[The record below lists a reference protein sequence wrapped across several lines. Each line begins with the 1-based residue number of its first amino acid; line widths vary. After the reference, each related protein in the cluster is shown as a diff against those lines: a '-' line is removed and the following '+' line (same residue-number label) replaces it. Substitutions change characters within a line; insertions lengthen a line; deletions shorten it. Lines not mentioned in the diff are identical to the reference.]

1 MIKRLITIILICS
14 VIVSSIA
21 LLSSCDK
28 PDAGQ
33 TTTSDTGGQE
43 QTPELI
49 DGRTLFIYMCGS
61 NLETKQGLAGKN
73 IDEILAAD
81 AGDLNIVIQTGGAKT
96 WRKHGISNKTAQRYE
111 VKNGELILLETLS
124 QLNMGQSET
133 LSDFLKW
140 GQDKYR
146 TKNNMLILWDHGGG
160 SAKGVCFDENYSFD
174 SLSLTELKEALD
186 AANLNKKFDFITF
199 DACLMATI
207 EVVSVMKDYAD
218 YMIAS
223 EEIIP
228 GGGMDYKAICE
239 AFSSDSSN
247 EDIGKKICDAFM
259 DKCEKTGKN
268 IYSTLSLINLSK
280 ADALVERFNTCAAY
294 MNRMSETKN
303 YFSRLIAAAKR
314 CEKFGVES
322 TFDGSSNMVDLGDFF
337 GEAWDNHIIEGEDD
351 IYLAL
356 LSAMDKAVPYIVNSG
371 ERSNRGVSFY
381 YPITYDKA
389 EVEDYVALSV
399 SEEYSKFLKNHY
411 CDVPGVP
418 IAFTDKGSISENG
431 AFSISLTKESY
442 AYLAAIDFM
451 LMSTDSDGTRHI
463 LCTNNDID
471 KDYDNMNFK
480 SNFRGVTLAL
490 CGHRM
495 YCSPLSNT
503 TDFLTFETP
512 IIVNSNA
519 EQFKDTNKAILQYN
533 FFWDENE
540 FNNGHYMVAGIHK
553 YPDENGIPDNYIYQL
568 DSDVTLK
575 VLTERIVKDGKT
587 QDIYS
592 EEFAVGELYDEGNP
606 AVTEMP
612 LDGKEYQYVFF
623 ATDIFGNV
631 YYSDMATMKMKYTY
645 DELLENPLPDR
656 TPAADIT
663 NIEPFDLAIPT
674 E

>member
-1 MIKRLITIILICS
+1 MRRALS
-14 VIVSSIA
+14 VFLIA
-21 LLSSCDK
+21 LLPLAIFCGCVNIKKNSK
-28 PDAGQ
+28 
-33 TTTSDTGGQE
+33 
-43 QTPELI
+43 
-49 DGRTLFIYMCGS
+49 TLFIYMCGS

-73 IDEILAAD
+73 IDELLAASVSD
-81 AGDLNIVIQTGGAKT
+81 DMNIVIETGGAAT
-96 WRKHGISNKTAQRYE
+96 WRSHDIDNNALQRYE
-111 VKNGELILLETLS
+111 IKNGSLNLIESLPNG
-124 QLNMGQSET
+124 NMGDSET
-133 LSDFLKW
+133 LGDFLKW
-140 GQDKYR
+140 GLEKYPSGH
-146 TKNNMLILWDHGGG
+146 NMLVLWDHGGG

-174 SLSLTELKEALD
+174 SLSLRELKDALD
-186 AANLNKKFDFITF
+186 SAKHKDKFDFITF

-228 GGGMDYKAICE
+228 GGGMDYKALCE
-239 AFSSDSSN
+239 AFASDSEM

-259 DKCEKTGKN
+259 EKCKNTGKD
-268 IYSTLSLINLSK
+268 IYSTLSLINLANAES
-280 ADALVERFNTCAAY
+280 LVEHFNECAAY

-303 YFSRLIAAAKR
+303 YFSRIIAAAKR
-314 CEKFGVES
+314 CEKFGIEN

-351 IYLAL
+351 IYLSL
-356 LSAMDKAVPYIVNSG
+356 LDAMDEAVPYTVNSG

-399 SEEYSKFLKNHY
+399 SEEYSEFLKNHY
-411 CDVPGVP
+411 CDVPEVP
-418 IAFTDKGSISENG
+418 IEFTDKGSISENG

-451 LMSTDSDGTRHI
+451 LFTTDSDGTHHI

-471 KDYDNMNFK
+471 KDYDDMNFK

-490 CGHRM
+490 NGHRM

-512 IIVNSNA
+512 VIVNSKA
-519 EQFKDTNKAILQYN
+519 EQFKDTDKAILQYN

-540 FNNGHYMVAGIHK
+540 FNNGHYMMAGIHK

-568 DSDVTLK
+568 ESDVTIK
-575 VLTERIVKDGKT
+575 VLTERLVKDGKT
-587 QDIYS
+587 EEVYS
-592 EEFAVGELYDEGNP
+592 EEFEVGELYDEANP
-606 AVTEMP
+606 AVSEMP
-612 LDGKEYQYVFF
+612 LDGGEYQYVFI
-623 ATDIFGNV
+623 ATDIFGNI

-656 TPAADIT
+656 TPAADVI
-663 NIEPFDLAIPT
+663 NIEPFDLEISLR
-674 E
+674 

>member
-1 MIKRLITIILICS
+1 MKKRI
-14 VIVSSIA
+14 IA
-21 LLSSCDK
+21 LILLCAVAVSILSACTK
-28 PDAGQ
+28 PKDD
-33 TTTSDTGGQE
+33 TSKLTE
-43 QTPELI
+43 
-49 DGRTLFIYMCGS
+49 GRTLFIYMCGS
-61 NLETKQGLAGKN
+61 NLETEQGLAGKN
-73 IDEILAAD
+73 IDEILSA
-81 AGDLNIVIQTGGAKT
+81 NIGNDVDVVIETGGAQT
-96 WRKHGISNKTAQRYE
+96 WRSHDIDNSAIQRYE
-111 VKNGELILLETLS
+111 VKDGNLKLIETLDNA
-124 QLNMGQSET
+124 NMGEAET
-133 LSDFLKW
+133 LTDFLTW
-140 GQDKYR
+140 GQENYP
-146 TKNNMLILWDHGGG
+146 TNHNMLVLWDHGGG

-174 SLSLTELKEALD
+174 SLSLTELKKALD
-186 AANLNKKFDFITF
+186 TAKLNKKFDFITF

-228 GGGMDYKAICE
+228 GGGMDYKAVCE
-239 AFSSDSSN
+239 AFDSDSES

-259 DKCEKTGKN
+259 DKCKKTDKD
-268 IYSTLSLINLSK
+268 IYSTLSLINLANA
-280 ADALVERFNTCAAY
+280 ADLLEHFNNCAAY

-303 YFSRLIAAAKR
+303 YFSRIIAAAKR
-314 CEKFGVES
+314 CEKFGIEN
-322 TFDGSSNMVDLGDFF
+322 TFDGSANMVDLCDFF

-356 LSAMDKAVPYIVNSG
+356 LSAMDKAVPYTVNSG

-399 SEEYSKFLKNHY
+399 SEEYSEFLKNHY
-411 CDVPGVP
+411 CDVHEVP
-418 IAFTDKGSISENG
+418 IEFTDKGSISENG

-471 KDYDNMNFK
+471 KDYDNMVFK

-512 IIVNSNA
+512 VIVNSNE
-519 EQFKDTNKAILQYN
+519 EQFKDTDKAILQYN
-533 FFWDENE
+533 FFWDKNE

-568 DSDVTLK
+568 ESDVKIK
-575 VLTERIVKDGKT
+575 VLTEKLIKDGKT
-587 QDIYS
+587 EDVYS
-592 EEFAVGELYDEGNP
+592 EEFAVGELYDLENP
-606 AVTEMP
+606 SVTEMP
-612 LDGKEYQYVFF
+612 LDGTEYQYVFM

-645 DELLENPLPDR
+645 DELLKNPLPDR
-656 TPAADIT
+656 TPAADVI
-663 NIEPFDLAIPT
+663 NIEPYT
-674 E
+674 G

>member
-1 MIKRLITIILICS
+1 MKRI
-14 VIVSSIA
+14 IA
-21 LLSSCDK
+21 LLLTCVLIASALSAC
-28 PDAGQ
+28 GNSN
-33 TTTSDTGGQE
+33 TTTE
-43 QTPELI
+43 
-49 DGRTLFIYMCGS
+49 GRTLFIYMCGS
-61 NLETKQGLAGKN
+61 NLETKQGLASKN
-73 IDEILAAD
+73 IDELLSAD
-81 AGDLNIVIQTGGAKT
+81 KGDMNIVIQTGGANT
-96 WRKHGISNKTAQRYE
+96 WRHHNISSSKSQRYE
-111 VKNGELILLETLS
+111 IKDGKLNLLES
-124 QLNMGQSET
+124 FEQKNMGEAET
-133 LSDFLKW
+133 LTDFLKW
-140 GQDKYR
+140 GQEKYP
-146 TKNNMLILWDHGGG
+146 TNHNMLILWDHGGG

-174 SLSLTELKEALD
+174 SLSLTELKKALD
-186 AANLNKKFDFITF
+186 TAKLNKKFDFITF

-228 GGGMDYKAICE
+228 GGGMDYKAVCE
-239 AFSSDSSN
+239 AFDSDSES

-259 DKCEKTGKN
+259 DKCKKTDKD
-268 IYSTLSLINLSK
+268 IYSTLSLINLANA
-280 ADALVERFNTCAAY
+280 ADLLEHFNNCAAY

-303 YFSRLIAAAKR
+303 YFSRIIAAAKR
-314 CEKFGVES
+314 CEKFGIEN
-322 TFDGSSNMVDLGDFF
+322 TFDGSANMVDLCDFF

-356 LSAMDKAVPYIVNSG
+356 LSAMDKAVPYTVNSG

-399 SEEYSKFLKNHY
+399 SKEYSEFLKNHY
-411 CDVPGVP
+411 CNVPEVP
-418 IAFTDKGSISENG
+418 IEFADKGSISENG
-431 AFSISLTKESY
+431 AFSISLTKQSY

-471 KDYDNMNFK
+471 KDYDNMVFK

-512 IIVNSNA
+512 VIVNSNA
-519 EQFKDTNKAILQYN
+519 EQFKDTDKAILQYN
-533 FFWDENE
+533 FLWDENE
-540 FNNGHYMVAGIHK
+540 FNNGHYMMAGIHK
-553 YPDENGIPDNYIYQL
+553 YPDENGIPDNNIYQL
-568 DSDVTLK
+568 ESDVKLK
-575 VLTERIVKDGKT
+575 VLTERLIKDGET
-587 QDIYS
+587 QDVYS
-592 EEFAVGELYDEGNP
+592 EEFEVGELYDEANP
-606 AVTEMP
+606 SVTEKP
-612 LDGKEYQYVFF
+612 LDGKKYQYVFL

-631 YYSDMATMKMKYTY
+631 YYSDMATMKMKYSY

-656 TPAADIT
+656 TPAADVI
-663 NIEPFDLAIPT
+663 NIEPYYT
-674 E
+674 ELEAE

>member
-1 MIKRLITIILICS
+1 MKKLISIILTC
-14 VIVSSIA
+14 V
-21 LLSSCDK
+21 LLVTVFSGCGK
-28 PDAGQ
+28 I
-33 TTTSDTGGQE
+33 GGGKIGGAKK
-43 QTPELI
+43 TI
-49 DGRTLFIYMCGS
+49 FIYMCGS

-73 IDEILAAD
+73 IDEILTA
-81 AGDLNIVIQTGGAKT
+81 NIGSDINVVIETGGAKT
-96 WRKHGISNKTAQRYE
+96 WRSHDIDNSAIQRYE
-111 VKNGELILLETLS
+111 VDNGELKLLDTLP
-124 QLNMGQSET
+124 QANMGEAQT
-133 LSDFLKW
+133 LTDFLTW
-140 GQDKYR
+140 GQKEY
-146 TKNNMLILWDHGGG
+146 KSEQNMLVLWDHGGG

-174 SLSLTELKEALD
+174 SLSLTELKDALD
-186 AANLNKKFDFITF
+186 ASQMNKKFSFITF
-199 DACLMATI
+199 DACLMSTI
-207 EVVSVMKDYAD
+207 EVISVMKDYAD

-239 AFSSDSSN
+239 AFASDSKD

-259 DKCEKTGKN
+259 DKCKKTGKD
-268 IYSTLSLINLSK
+268 IYSTLSLINLANAES
-280 ADALVERFNTCAAY
+280 LVEHFDNCAAY

-314 CEKFGVES
+314 CEKFGIENN
-322 TFDGSSNMVDLGDFF
+322 FDGSANMVDLGDFF

-351 IYLAL
+351 IYLSL
-356 LSAMDKAVPYIVNSG
+356 LDAIDKAVPYTVNSG

-399 SEEYSKFLKNHY
+399 SEEYSEFLKNHY
-411 CDVPGVP
+411 CDVPEVP
-418 IAFTDKGSISENG
+418 IEFTDKGSISENG

-451 LMSTDSDGTRHI
+451 LFTTDSDGTRHI

-471 KDYDNMNFK
+471 KNYDNMNFK

-490 CGHRM
+490 NGHRM

-512 IIVNSNA
+512 VIVNSNT
-519 EQFKDTNKAILQYN
+519 EQFKDTDKAILQYN

-540 FNNGHYMVAGIHK
+540 FNNGHYMMAGIHK
-553 YPDENGIPDNYIYQL
+553 YPDENGIPDNLIYQL
-568 DSDVTLK
+568 ESNVKIK
-575 VLTERIVKDGKT
+575 VLTERVVKDGKT
-587 QDIYS
+587 EDIYS
-592 EEFAVGELYDEGNP
+592 EEFEVGELYDLENP
-606 AVTEMP
+606 SVTEMP
-612 LDGKEYQYVFF
+612 LDGKEYQYVFI

-645 DELLENPLPDR
+645 DELLKNPLPDR

-663 NIEPFDLAIPT
+663 SIEPYDLQIPL

>member
-1 MIKRLITIILICS
+1 MKKLISIILAC
-14 VIVSSIA
+14 V
-21 LLSSCDK
+21 LLVTVFSGCGK
-28 PDAGQ
+28 I
-33 TTTSDTGGQE
+33 GGAKK
-43 QTPELI
+43 TI
-49 DGRTLFIYMCGS
+49 FIYMCGS

-73 IDEILAAD
+73 IDEILTA
-81 AGDLNIVIQTGGAKT
+81 NIGSDMNVVIETGGATT
-96 WRKHGISNKTAQRYE
+96 WRSHDIDSSAIQRYE
-111 VKNGELILLETLS
+111 VKNGELKLLDSLP
-124 QLNMGQSET
+124 QANMGEAQT
-133 LSDFLKW
+133 LTDFLTW
-140 GQDKYR
+140 GQKEY
-146 TKNNMLILWDHGGG
+146 KSEQNMLVLWDHGGG

-174 SLSLTELKEALD
+174 SLSLTELKDALD
-186 AANLNKKFDFITF
+186 ASQMNKKFSFISF

-207 EVVSVMKDYAD
+207 EVVSVMKNYAD

-239 AFSSDSSN
+239 AFASDSKD

-259 DKCEKTGKN
+259 DKCKKTGKD
-268 IYSTLSLINLSK
+268 IYSTLSLINLES
-280 ADALVERFNTCAAY
+280 ADDLVEHFDNCAAY

-303 YFSRLIAAAKR
+303 YFSRIIAAAKR
-314 CEKFGVES
+314 CEKFGIEN
-322 TFDGSSNMVDLGDFF
+322 TFDGSANMVDLGDFF

-356 LSAMDKAVPYIVNSG
+356 LDAMDKAVPYTVNSG

-399 SEEYSKFLKNHY
+399 SAEYSEFLKNHY
-411 CDVPGVP
+411 CNVPEVP
-418 IAFTDKGSISENG
+418 IEFTDKGSISENG

-451 LMSTDSDGTRHI
+451 LFTTDGDGTHHI

-471 KDYDNMNFK
+471 KDYNNMNFK

-490 CGHRM
+490 KGQRM

-512 IIVNSNA
+512 VIVNSNA
-519 EQFKDTNKAILQYN
+519 EQFKDTDKAILQYN

-540 FNNGHYMVAGIHK
+540 FNNGHYMMAGIHK
-553 YPDENGIPDNYIYQL
+553 YPDENGIPDNFIYQL
-568 DSDVTLK
+568 ESDVKIK
-575 VLTERIVKDGKT
+575 VLTERVVKDGKT
-587 QDIYS
+587 EDIYS
-592 EEFAVGELYDEGNP
+592 EEFEVGELYDLEKP
-606 AVTEMP
+606 SVTEMP
-612 LDGKEYQYVFF
+612 LDGKEYQYVFI

-645 DELLENPLPDR
+645 DELLKNPLPDR
-656 TPAADIT
+656 TPAANIT
-663 NIEPFDLAIPT
+663 NIEPFNLEIPT

>member
-1 MIKRLITIILICS
+1 MKKLISIILVC
-14 VIVSSIA
+14 V
-21 LLSSCDK
+21 LLATVFSGCGK
-28 PDAGQ
+28 I
-33 TTTSDTGGQE
+33 GGAE
-43 QTPELI
+43 KTI
-49 DGRTLFIYMCGS
+49 FIYMCGS

-73 IDEILAAD
+73 IDEILSANIGND
-81 AGDLNIVIQTGGAKT
+81 INIVIETGGAQT
-96 WRKHGISNKTAQRYE
+96 WRSHDIDNSAIGRYE
-111 VKNGELILLETLS
+111 VKNGELKLLDTLP
-124 QLNMGQSET
+124 QANMGEAQT
-133 LSDFLKW
+133 LTDFLTW
-140 GQDKYR
+140 GQKEYKSDR
-146 TKNNMLILWDHGGG
+146 NMLVLWDHGGG

-174 SLSLTELKEALD
+174 SLSLTELKSALD
-186 AANLNKKFDFITF
+186 AAKLNGKFDFITF

-228 GGGMDYKAICE
+228 GGGMDYKAVCE
-239 AFSSDSSN
+239 SFASDGES
-247 EDIGKKICDAFM
+247 EAIGKIICDAFM
-259 DKCEKTGKN
+259 EKCKNTGKD
-268 IYSTLSLINLSK
+268 IYSTLSLINLANAES
-280 ADALVERFNTCAAY
+280 LVEHFDECAAY
-294 MNRMSETKN
+294 MNRMSETEN
-303 YFSRLIAAAKR
+303 YFSRIIAAAKR
-314 CEKFGVES
+314 CEKFGIEN
-322 TFDGSSNMVDLGDFF
+322 TFDGSANMVDLGDFF

-356 LSAMDKAVPYIVNSG
+356 LDAMDKAVPYTVNSG

-399 SEEYSKFLKNHY
+399 SAQYSEFLKNHY
-411 CDVPGVP
+411 CDVPEVP
-418 IAFTDKGSISENG
+418 IEFTDKGSISENG

-451 LMSTDSDGTRHI
+451 LFTTDGDGTRHI

-471 KDYDNMNFK
+471 KDYDNMVFK

-495 YCSPLSNT
+495 YCFPLSNT

-512 IIVNSNA
+512 VIVNSNA
-519 EQFKDTNKAILQYN
+519 EQFKDTDKAILQYN

-540 FNNGHYMVAGIHK
+540 FNNGNYMMAGIHK

-568 DSDVTLK
+568 ESDVTLK
-575 VLTERIVKDGKT
+575 VLTERVVKDGKT
-587 QDIYS
+587 EDIYS
-592 EEFAVGELYDEGNP
+592 EEFEVGELYDLENP
-606 AVTEMP
+606 SVTEMP
-612 LDGKEYQYVFF
+612 LDGKEYQYVFI

-631 YYSDMATMKMKYTY
+631 YYSDMATMKMKYSY
-645 DELLENPLPDR
+645 DELLNNPLPDR

-663 NIEPFDLAIPT
+663 SIEPFDLELPL

>member
-1 MIKRLITIILICS
+1 MKKLISIMSACVLLITVFSGCGKI
-14 VIVSSIA
+14 
-21 LLSSCDK
+21 
-28 PDAGQ
+28 
-33 TTTSDTGGQE
+33 GGAE
-43 QTPELI
+43 KTI
-49 DGRTLFIYMCGS
+49 FIYMCGS

-73 IDEILAAD
+73 IDEILSA
-81 AGDLNIVIQTGGAKT
+81 NIGSDINVVIETGGAQT
-96 WRKHGISNKTAQRYE
+96 WRSHDIDNSAIGRYE
-111 VKNGELILLETLS
+111 VKNGELKLLDSLP
-124 QLNMGQSET
+124 QANMGEAQT
-133 LSDFLKW
+133 LTDFLTW
-140 GQDKYR
+140 GQKEYKSER
-146 TKNNMLILWDHGGG
+146 NMLVLWDHGGG

-174 SLSLTELKEALD
+174 SLSLTELKRALD
-186 AANLNKKFDFITF
+186 TAELNKKFDFITF

-228 GGGMDYKAICE
+228 GGGMDYKAVCE
-239 AFSSDSSN
+239 AFASDSKD
-247 EDIGKKICDAFM
+247 EEIGKTICDAFM
-259 DKCEKTGKN
+259 DKCKRTGKD
-268 IYSTLSLINLSK
+268 IYSTLSLVDLANASG
-280 ADALVERFNTCAAY
+280 LVEHFNDCAAY

-303 YFSRLIAAAKR
+303 YFSRIIAAAKR
-314 CEKFGVES
+314 CEKFGIEN
-322 TFDGSSNMVDLGDFF
+322 TFDGSSNMVDVGDFF

-356 LSAMDKAVPYIVNSG
+356 LTAMDKAVPYIVNSG
-371 ERSNRGVSFY
+371 ERSNRGVSFF

-399 SEEYSKFLKNHY
+399 SEEYSEFLKNHY
-411 CDVPGVP
+411 CDVPEVP
-418 IAFTDKGSISENG
+418 IEYTDKGSISESG
-431 AFSISLTKESY
+431 AFSISLTKDSY

-451 LMSTDSDGTRHI
+451 LFTTDSDGTRHI

-471 KDYDNMNFK
+471 KDYDNMVFK

-490 CGHRM
+490 SGHRM

-512 IIVNSNA
+512 VIVNSDA
-519 EQFKDTNKAILQYN
+519 EQFKDTDKAVLQYN

-540 FNNGHYMVAGIHK
+540 FNNGHYVVAGIHK
-553 YPDENGIPDNYIYQL
+553 YPDENGIPDNNIYQL
-568 DSDVTLK
+568 ESDVKIK
-575 VLTERIVKDGKT
+575 VLTERLVKDGKT
-587 QDIYS
+587 QDVYS
-592 EEFAVGELYDEGNP
+592 EAFEVGELYDEENP

-612 LDGKEYQYVFF
+612 LDGTEYQYVFM

-645 DELLENPLPDR
+645 DELLKNPLPDR
-656 TPAADIT
+656 TPAAYIT
-663 NIEPFDLAIPT
+663 NIEPYDLQLPL

>member
-1 MIKRLITIILICS
+1 MKKLISIILTCVLLVGVFS
-14 VIVSSIA
+14 GCGKIVEAKKTI
-21 LLSSCDK
+21 
-28 PDAGQ
+28 
-33 TTTSDTGGQE
+33 
-43 QTPELI
+43 
-49 DGRTLFIYMCGS
+49 FIYMCGS

-73 IDEILAAD
+73 IDEILSA
-81 AGDLNIVIQTGGAKT
+81 NIGSDMNVVIETGGAAT
-96 WRKHGISNKTAQRYE
+96 WRSHDIDSSAIQRYE
-111 VKNGELILLETLS
+111 VKNGELKLLDSLP
-124 QLNMGQSET
+124 QANMGEAQT
-133 LSDFLKW
+133 LTDFLTW
-140 GQDKYR
+140 GQKKY
-146 TKNNMLILWDHGGG
+146 KSEQNMLVLWDHGGG
-160 SAKGVCFDENYSFD
+160 SAKGVCFDENYFFD

-186 AANLNKKFDFITF
+186 ASLMNKKFSFITF

-207 EVVSVMKDYAD
+207 EVISVMKDYAD

-239 AFSSDSSN
+239 AFASDSSK

-259 DKCEKTGKN
+259 EKCEKTGKN

-280 ADALVERFNTCAAY
+280 TDAFLEQFNTCAAY

-314 CEKFGVES
+314 CEKFGIEN

-337 GEAWDNHIIEGEDD
+337 GEAWDNHIIDGEDD
-351 IYLAL
+351 IYISL
-356 LSAMDKAVPYIVNSG
+356 LDAMDDAVPYIVNSG

-399 SEEYSKFLKNHY
+399 SAEYSEFLKNHY
-411 CDVPGVP
+411 CDVPEIP
-418 IAFTDKGSISENG
+418 IEFTDKGSISESG

-451 LMSTDSDGTRHI
+451 LMTTDSDGTRHI

-490 CGHRM
+490 NGHRM
-495 YCSPLSNT
+495 YCSALSNT

-512 IIVNSNA
+512 IIVSSND
-519 EQFKDTNKAILQYN
+519 EQFKDTDKAILQYN

-540 FNNGHYMVAGIHK
+540 FNNGHYLMAGIHK

-568 DSDVTLK
+568 ESDVTLK
-575 VLTERIVKDGKT
+575 VLTERLVKDGKT
-587 QDIYS
+587 QDVYS
-592 EEFAVGELYDEGNP
+592 EAFEVGELYDEENP

-612 LDGKEYQYVFF
+612 LDGEEYQYVFV

-631 YYSDMATMKMKYTY
+631 YYSDTATMKMKYTY

-656 TPAADIT
+656 TPAAEIT
-663 NIEPFDLAIPT
+663 SIEPYIR
-674 E
+674 

>member
-1 MIKRLITIILICS
+1 MKKLISIILAC
-14 VIVSSIA
+14 V
-21 LLSSCDK
+21 LLATVFSGCGK
-28 PDAGQ
+28 I
-33 TTTSDTGGQE
+33 GGAE
-43 QTPELI
+43 KTI
-49 DGRTLFIYMCGS
+49 FIYMCGS

-73 IDEILAAD
+73 IDEILSANIGND
-81 AGDLNIVIQTGGAKT
+81 INIVIETGGAQT
-96 WRKHGISNKTAQRYE
+96 WRSHDIDNSAIGRYE
-111 VKNGELILLETLS
+111 VKNGELKLLDTLP
-124 QLNMGQSET
+124 QANMGEAQT
-133 LSDFLKW
+133 LTDFLTW
-140 GQDKYR
+140 GQKEYKSDR
-146 TKNNMLILWDHGGG
+146 NMLVLWDHGGG

-174 SLSLTELKEALD
+174 SLSLTELKSALD
-186 AANLNKKFDFITF
+186 AAKLNGKFDFITF

-228 GGGMDYKAICE
+228 GGGMDYKAVCE
-239 AFSSDSSN
+239 SFASDGES
-247 EDIGKKICDAFM
+247 EAIGKKICDAFM
-259 DKCEKTGKN
+259 EKCKNTGKD
-268 IYSTLSLINLSK
+268 IYSTLSLINLAN
-280 ADALVERFNTCAAY
+280 ADSLVEHFDECAAY
-294 MNRMSETKN
+294 MNRMSETEN
-303 YFSRLIAAAKR
+303 YFSRIIAAAKR
-314 CEKFGVES
+314 CEKFGIEN
-322 TFDGSSNMVDLGDFF
+322 TFDGSANMVDLGDFF
-337 GEAWDNHIIEGEDD
+337 GEAWDNHIIDGEDD

-356 LSAMDKAVPYIVNSG
+356 LDAMDKAVPYTVNSG

-399 SEEYSKFLKNHY
+399 SAQYSEFLKNHY
-411 CDVPGVP
+411 CDVPEVP
-418 IAFTDKGSISENG
+418 IEFTDKGSISENG

-451 LMSTDSDGTRHI
+451 LFTTDGDGTRHI

-471 KDYDNMNFK
+471 KDYDNMVFK

-490 CGHRM
+490 NGHRM

-512 IIVNSNA
+512 VIVNSNA
-519 EQFKDTNKAILQYN
+519 EQFKDTDKAILQYN

-540 FNNGHYMVAGIHK
+540 FNNGNYMMAGIHK

-568 DSDVTLK
+568 ESDVTLK
-575 VLTERIVKDGKT
+575 VLTERVVKDGKT
-587 QDIYS
+587 EDIYS
-592 EEFAVGELYDEGNP
+592 EEFEVGELYDLENP
-606 AVTEMP
+606 SVTEMP
-612 LDGKEYQYVFF
+612 LDGKEYQYVFI

-631 YYSDMATMKMKYTY
+631 YYSDMATMKMKYSY
-645 DELLENPLPDR
+645 DELLKNPLPDR

-663 NIEPFDLAIPT
+663 SIEPFDLELPS